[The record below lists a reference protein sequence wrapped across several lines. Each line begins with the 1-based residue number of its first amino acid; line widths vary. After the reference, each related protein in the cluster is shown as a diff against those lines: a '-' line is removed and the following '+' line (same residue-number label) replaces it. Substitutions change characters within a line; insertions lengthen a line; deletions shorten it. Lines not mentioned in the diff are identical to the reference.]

1 MNATDQEKAYLDELL
16 AIIDKDIATTESN
29 RYFGGSTLIQFA
41 NYLFLRNAEQRNKP
55 DLERKSGYQD
65 RDQEAIQKQINT

>member
-1 MNATDQEKAYLDELL
+1 MQYVEKNATAQEKAYLDELL

-41 NYLFLRNAEQRNKP
+41 NYLLMKC
-55 DLERKSGYQD
+55 
-65 RDQEAIQKQINT
+65 